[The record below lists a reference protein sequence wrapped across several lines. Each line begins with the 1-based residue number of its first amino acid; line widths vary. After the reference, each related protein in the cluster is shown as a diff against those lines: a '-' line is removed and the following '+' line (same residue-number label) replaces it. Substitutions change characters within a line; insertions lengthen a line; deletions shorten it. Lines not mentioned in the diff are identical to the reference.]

1 MDYHPRTMADRNR
14 TAPLDWDDVRYAVA
28 LARHGSLSATAR
40 ALGVNHATVSR
51 RLDSLERALGRPLF
65 DRRADGYRPNAAGA
79 TVLAEARAMEDGA
92 LALLRHADHDKD
104 GPAGRVRLTTA
115 RSLALGFLIDR
126 LGALRAQWPAIDLEL
141 VLETRITSLA
151 RREAEIALRLGRP
164 ADSALVGRRMAAIA
178 YAAYAAPA
186 VAAEITAGGTP
197 PLIGDDGEDAASETG
212 WLIRHHPGRRV
223 AFSCDSQQAQAA
235 AARAGWGVALL
246 PRFLGDP
253 DPGLVTVDG
262 GPLPPPREI
271 WLLIRPDLA
280 AAPRVRAVA
289 DALADLFRQ
298 NRALFG

>member
-1 MDYHPRTMADRNR
+1 MDYHPCTMPDRNR
-14 TAPLDWDDVRYAVA
+14 TALDWDDVRYAVA

-51 RLDSLERALGRPLF
+51 RLDGLERALGRPLF
-65 DRRADGYRPNAAGA
+65 DRRPDGYRPNAAGLSA
-79 TVLAEARAMEDGA
+79 LAEAEAMEAGA
-92 LALLRHADHDKD
+92 LALLRRVDKVED
-104 GPAGRVRLTTA
+104 GRAGPVRLTTA

-126 LGALRAQWPAIDLEL
+126 LDGLRRRHPGIELEL

-164 ADSALVGRRMAAIA
+164 ADSALVGKRVASIA
-178 YAAYAAPA
+178 YRAYAAPA
-186 VAAEITAGGTP
+186 IAAEAASGGTP
-197 PLIGDDGEDAASETG
+197 PLIGDEDGGSEAA
-212 WLIRHHPGRRV
+212 WLARRHPGRPI
-223 AFSCDSQQAQAA
+223 AFRCDSQMAQAA

-253 DPGLVTVDG
+253 DPGLAPVALDA
-262 GPLPPPREI
+262 LPPPREI

-280 AAPRVRAVA
+280 EVPRVRAVA
-289 DALADLFRQ
+289 DALAELFRE

>member
-1 MDYHPRTMADRNR
+1 MPDRNR
-14 TAPLDWDDVRYAVA
+14 TARPNPARLDWDDVRYAVA

-51 RLDSLERALGRPLF
+51 RLDGLERALGRPLF

-79 TVLAEARAMEDGA
+79 AVLAEAQAMEDGA
-92 LALLRHADHDKD
+92 LALLRRLDHAED

-115 RSLALGFLIDR
+115 RALALGFLIDR
-126 LGALRAQWPAIDLEL
+126 LGGLRAQWPDIDLEL

-151 RREAEIALRLGRP
+151 RREADIALRLGRP
-164 ADSALVGRRMAAIA
+164 ADSALVGRRVATIA

-186 VAAEITAGGTP
+186 VAATDGA
-197 PLIGDDGEDAASETG
+197 PLIGDDGADAASETA
-212 WLIRHHPGRRV
+212 WLIRRHPGRRV
-223 AFSCDSQQAQAA
+223 AFSCDSQLAQAA

-246 PRFLGDP
+246 PRYLGDP
-253 DPGLVTVDG
+253 DPGLVPVDLG
-262 GPLPPPREI
+262 ALPPPREI

-280 AAPRVRAVA
+280 GVPRVRAVA
-289 DALADLFRQ
+289 DALADLFAA